1 MIKSIEAK
9 LLHLQSIQNLLAP
22 YRYLYCVDLEA
33 TCDDVGASESPRPL
47 AVIPDQMETIEI
59 GLVVI
64 DLETLEVVDDFQRF
78 VRPRINPVLTD
89 FSKALTSIQQADVD
103 GASTYAEVGQEL
115 RAFIARYPDA
125 AWASWGD
132 YDARQ
137 LERDAG
143 FAACPSLLSGLQ
155 HFNVRKWHKG
165 LYDDQPK
172 SLKQT
177 VESLGLVWQGT
188 YHRGIDDARN
198 VASIIKEMLG

>member
-1 MIKSIEAK
+1 MSIEAK
-9 LLHLQSIQNLLAP
+9 LLHLQSIQNLIAP
-22 YRYLYCVDLEA
+22 YRYLYSVDLEA
-33 TCDDVGASESPRPL
+33 TCDEVGESESSRTL
-47 AVIPDQMETIEI
+47 AVLPDQMETIEI

-64 DLETLEVVDDFQRF
+64 DLETLEVVDEFQRF
-78 VRPRINPVLTD
+78 VRPQINPVLTD
-89 FSKALTSIQQADVD
+89 FCRELTSIQQADVD
-103 GASTYAEVGQEL
+103 NASTYVEVGQEL
-115 RAFIARYPDA
+115 GAFIARYPDA

-143 FAACPSLLSGLQ
+143 LAACPSLLSGLQ

-172 SLKQT
+172 SLKET
-177 VESLGLVWQGT
+177 VESLGLVWEGT

-198 VASIIKEMLG
+198 VASIIKEMLA

>member
-1 MIKSIEAK
+1 MSIQAK
-9 LLHLQSIQNLLAP
+9 LHHLQAIQNLLAP

-33 TCDDVGASESPRPL
+33 TCDDVGGSPRPL
-47 AVIPDQMETIEI
+47 AVVPDQMETIEI

-64 DLETLEVVDDFQRF
+64 DLETLEVVDEFQRF
-78 VRPRINPVLTD
+78 VRPQINPILTD
-89 FSKALTSIQQADVD
+89 FCKTLTSIQQADVD
-103 GASTYAEVGQEL
+103 NASTYAEDGQEL
-115 RAFIARYPDA
+115 EIFIARYPDA

-143 FAACPSLLSGLQ
+143 LAACPSLLSGLQ

-198 VASIIKEMLG
+198 VASIMKEMLG

>member
-1 MIKSIEAK
+1 MSIQAK
-9 LLHLQSIQNLLAP
+9 FLHLRAIQNILAP

-33 TCDDVGASESPRPL
+33 TCDEVGESESPRAL
-47 AVIPDQMETIEI
+47 EVVTDEMETIEI

-64 DLETLEVVDDFQRF
+64 DLETLEIVDEFQRF
-78 VRPRINPVLTD
+78 VRPQINPILTD
-89 FSKALTSIQQADVD
+89 FCEKLTSIQQADVD
-103 GASTYAEVGQEL
+103 GAGIYMEVGQEL
-115 RAFIARYPDA
+115 GAFIARYPNA

-143 FAACPSLLSGLQ
+143 FATCPSLLAGLQ

-165 LYDDQPK
+165 LYANQLK

-177 VESLGLVWQGT
+177 VEAMGLVWQGT
-188 YHRGIDDARN
+188 YH
-198 VASIIKEMLG
+198 

>member
-1 MIKSIEAK
+1 MSIEAK

-33 TCDDVGASESPRPL
+33 TCDEIGEAESKRPL
-47 AVIPDQMETIEI
+47 AVVPEQMEAIEI

-64 DLETLEVVDDFQRF
+64 DLETLEVVDEFQRF
-78 VRPRINPVLTD
+78 VRPQINPILTD
-89 FSKALTSIQQADVD
+89 FCKRLTSIQQANVDV
-103 GASTYAEVGQEL
+103 ALTYQDVGEDL
-115 RAFIARYPDA
+115 RTFAAAYPDA

-137 LERDAG
+137 LECDACLAG
-143 FAACPSLLSGLQ
+143 CPSLLEGLP
-155 HFNVRKWHKG
+155 HFNARKWYAG
-165 LYDDQPK
+165 LYDDRRK

-177 VESLGLVWQGT
+177 VEAIGLVWQGT
-188 YHRGIDDARN
+188 YHRGIDDAKN

>member
-1 MIKSIEAK
+1 MSIEAK
-9 LLHLQSIQNLLAP
+9 LLHLQAIQNLIAP

-33 TCDDVGASESPRPL
+33 TCDEVGESESSRPL
-47 AVIPDQMETIEI
+47 AVVPDQMETIEI

-64 DLETLEVVDDFQRF
+64 DLETLEIVDEFQRF
-78 VRPRINPVLTD
+78 VRPQINPVLTD
-89 FSKALTSIQQADVD
+89 FCKQLTSIQQADVD
-103 GASTYAEVGQEL
+103 GAGIYVEVGQEL
-115 RAFIARYPDA
+115 GALIAGYPNA

-143 FAACPSLLSGLQ
+143 LAGCPSLLEGLP
-155 HFNVRKWHKG
+155 HFNARKWHAG
-165 LYDDQPK
+165 LYDDRPR

-177 VESLGLVWQGT
+177 VESLRLVWRGT

-198 VASIIKEMLG
+198 VASIVKEMLS

>member
-1 MIKSIEAK
+1 MSIQAK
-9 LLHLQSIQNLLAP
+9 LHHLRAIQNLLAP

-33 TCDDVGASESPRPL
+33 TCDDVGVNESPRSL
-47 AVIPDQMETIEI
+47 VVVPDQMETIEI

-64 DLETLEVVDDFQRF
+64 DLESLEIVGEFQRF
-78 VRPRINPVLTD
+78 VRPQIHPTLTD
-89 FSKALTSIQQADVD
+89 FCKKLTSIQQTDVD
-103 GASTYAEVGQEL
+103 SARTYQEVGDEL
-115 RAFIARYPDA
+115 RMFAESYLNA

-137 LERDAG
+137 LERDAA
-143 FAACPSLLSGLQ
+143 FAGCPSLLEGLP
-155 HFNVRKWHKG
+155 HFNARKWHAG
-165 LYDDQPK
+165 LYDDRPK

-177 VESLGLVWQGT
+177 VESLGLVWRGS

>member
-1 MIKSIEAK
+1 MSIEVK
-9 LLHLQSIQNLLAP
+9 LLHLQSIQNLLAL

-33 TCDDVGASESPRPL
+33 TCDDVGESSKPL
-47 AVIPDQMETIEI
+47 AVVPDQMETIEI

-64 DLETLEVVDDFQRF
+64 DLETLEVVDEFQRF
-78 VRPRINPVLTD
+78 VRPQINPVLTD
-89 FSKALTSIQQADVD
+89 FCKQLTSIQQADVD

-115 RAFIARYPDA
+115 EVFVARYPDA

-143 FAACPSLLSGLQ
+143 LAACPSLLSGLQ

-172 SLKQT
+172 SLKQS

-198 VASIIKEMLG
+198 VASIVKEMLG

>member
-1 MIKSIEAK
+1 MSIEAK
-9 LLHLQSIQNLLAP
+9 LHHLQAIQNLLAP

-33 TCDDVGASESPRPL
+33 TCDEVEKSESPRPL
-47 AVIPDQMETIEI
+47 AVVPDQMETIEI

-64 DLETLEVVDDFQRF
+64 DLETLEIVDEFQRF
-78 VRPRINPVLTD
+78 VRPKINPTLTD
-89 FSKALTSIQQADVD
+89 FCKKLTSIQQADVD
-103 GASTYAEVGQEL
+103 VAGTYVEVGQEL
-115 RAFIARYPDA
+115 GAFIARYPNA

-143 FAACPSLLSGLQ
+143 FAACPSLLEGLPL
-155 HFNVRKWHKG
+155 FNARKWHAG
-165 LYDDQPK
+165 LYDNRPK

-177 VESLGLVWQGT
+177 VESLGLVWQGS

-198 VASIIKEMLG
+198 VASIVKEILG

>member
-1 MIKSIEAK
+1 MSIEAK
-9 LLHLQSIQNLLAP
+9 FLHLQAIHNLLAP

-33 TCDDVGASESPRPL
+33 TCDEVGLHESPRSL
-47 AVIPDQMETIEI
+47 VVVPDQMETIEI

-64 DLETLEVVDDFQRF
+64 DLESLEIIDEFQRF
-78 VRPRINPVLTD
+78 VRPQINPTLTD
-89 FSKALTSIQQADVD
+89 FCKRLTSIEQEDVD
-103 GASTYAEVGQEL
+103 GAPTYQEVGDEL
-115 RAFIARYPDA
+115 RTFAARYPNA

-143 FAACPSLLSGLQ
+143 FAACPSLLECLP
-155 HFNVRKWHKG
+155 HFNARKWHAG
-165 LYDDQPK
+165 LYDDRPK

-198 VASIIKEMLG
+198 VASIIKEMLD

>member
-1 MIKSIEAK
+1 MSIEAK
-9 LLHLQSIQNLLAP
+9 LLQLQAIQNLLAP

-33 TCDDVGASESPRPL
+33 TCDDVGANESSRSL
-47 AVIPDQMETIEI
+47 VVVPDQMETIEI

-64 DLETLEVVDDFQRF
+64 DLETLEVVDEFQRF
-78 VRPRINPVLTD
+78 VRPQINPVLTD
-89 FSKALTSIQQADVD
+89 FCKQLTSIQQADVD

-115 RAFIARYPDA
+115 EAFIARYKDA

-155 HFNVRKWHKG
+155 HYNVRKWHKG

-172 SLKQT
+172 SLKLT

-198 VASIIKEMLG
+198 VASIVKEMLG

>member
-1 MIKSIEAK
+1 MSIEAE
-9 LLHLQSIQNLLAP
+9 LLHLQAIQSLLAP

-33 TCDDVGASESPRPL
+33 TCDEVEKSESPRPL
-47 AVIPDQMETIEI
+47 TVVPDQMETIEI

-64 DLETLEVVDDFQRF
+64 DLESLEIVDEFQRF
-78 VRPRINPVLTD
+78 VRPLINPTLTD
-89 FSKALTSIQQADVD
+89 FCRKLTTIQQANVD
-103 GASTYAEVGQEL
+103 GARTYQEVGDEL
-115 RAFIARYPDA
+115 RMFTVRYSNA

-143 FAACPSLLSGLQ
+143 LAGCPSLLEDLP
-155 HFNVRKWHKG
+155 HFNARKWHAS
-165 LYDDQPK
+165 LYDDRPT

-177 VESLGLVWQGT
+177 VESLGLEWQGI

-198 VASIIKEMLG
+198 VESIVIEMLC

>member
-1 MIKSIEAK
+1 MSIEAK
-9 LLHLQSIQNLLAP
+9 LLHLQAIQNLLAP

-33 TCDDVGASESPRPL
+33 TCDEVGESESPRPL
-47 AVIPDQMETIEI
+47 EVTPEQMEAIEI

-64 DLETLEVVDDFQRF
+64 DLETLEVVDEFQQF
-78 VRPRINPVLTD
+78 IRPRINPVLTD
-89 FSKALTSIQQADVD
+89 FCKQLTSIQQADVD
-103 GASTYAEVGQEL
+103 SASTYAEVGQEL
-115 RAFIARYPDA
+115 GVFIARYPDA

-143 FAACPSLLSGLQ
+143 LAACPSLLFGLQ

-172 SLKQT
+172 SLKLT

-198 VASIIKEMLG
+198 VASIVKEMLS